1 LQFATTLAGSAYVAA
16 ALYTNA
22 DTNAWSEKLGQGSWW
37 RRGSDLPTDE
47 EIKRAKAISTAKVS
61 NEALSRFNYIPLM
74 RSSYSFR
81 LSGLTK

>member
-1 LQFATTLAGSAYVAA
+1 VAA

-22 DTNAWSEKLGQGSWW
+22 DTNEWSEKLGHGSWW

-61 NEALSRFNYIPLM
+61 DMSNPPDIYTQADILSLEKRRNYKIA
-74 RSSYSFR
+74 
-81 LSGLTK
+81 